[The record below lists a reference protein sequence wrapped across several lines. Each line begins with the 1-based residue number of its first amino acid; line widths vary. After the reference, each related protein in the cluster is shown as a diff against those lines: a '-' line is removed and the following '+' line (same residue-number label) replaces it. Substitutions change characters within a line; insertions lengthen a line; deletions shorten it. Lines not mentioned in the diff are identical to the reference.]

1 MASGIGE
8 TLRVTRTQ
16 QRLSLAEA
24 AAEIRVREPYLAALE
39 EERFGKLG
47 GDVYV
52 RAFLR
57 GYSEYLGLD
66 PDQVVEAYRREH
78 EGGDEGPRAVTATAT
93 AGPPVAP
100 VREPGGPPPL
110 PQPTRPGEHRDGAS
124 RDQRGAPMNAVSPP
138 AARRWE
144 DDDDLL
150 DDDPPRSSLLSRALI
165 GAGVILLV
173 LVGAVVVVQRTQQR
187 DDVALESTTPATAA
201 AIEIPTPQSV
211 APAASPP
218 TTQQSPAASAAPS
231 PQPTPQASATPA
243 PAPPPASTGPLTEI
257 AVELTVLPAGPS
269 WLRATADGSVAEQD
283 TFQPGTTLSWTAEE
297 ELELRIG
304 DCSKVRLVLNGVD
317 QALACAER
325 ETRDITYR
333 IGEPT

>member
-66 PDQVVEAYRREH
+66 PDQVVEAYRREY
-78 EGGDEGPRAVTATAT
+78 EGGDEGPRAVTATVT
-93 AGPPVAP
+93 AGPPPPPP
-100 VREPGGPPPL
+100 VRAPGGPPPPL
-110 PQPTRPGEHRDGAS
+110 PSPRPLNA
-124 RDQRGAPMNAVSPP
+124 APPV
-138 AARRWE
+138 AARRWA

-165 GAGVILLV
+165 GAGVILLL
-173 LVGAVVVVQRTQQR
+173 LVGAVVVVQRSQQGGE
-187 DDVALESTTPATAA
+187 VAAESTTPATAA
-201 AIEIPTPQSV
+201 AVEIPTPQSV
-211 APAASPP
+211 APPVTPPASQP
-218 TTQQSPAASAAPS
+218 SPAASAATSPEPTVQPS
-231 PQPTPQASATPA
+231 PPPS
-243 PAPPPASTGPLTEI
+243 PPPPSTGPLSEI

-269 WLRATADGSVAEQD
+269 WLRATVDGSVVEQEIL
-283 TFQPGTTLSWTAEE
+283 QPGTTLSFTAEE

-317 QALACAER
+317 QGLTCGDA
-325 ETRDITYR
+325 ETRDISYR
-333 IGEPT
+333 IGEPA